1 MKVASLKEIKAELN
15 ALPPEQLVELCVRV
29 VKYKKENKEL
39 ATYLLFSSTDELQYI
54 QDVKDQIDEQFKEVN
69 KSNSYLAKKTVR
81 KILRI
86 TNQYI
91 KFSGSKQTEISV
103 LIHFCVKLKKVGIS
117 LPANSTLGNLYLRQY
132 QKIHKTLASLH
143 DDLQADYADELR
155 LL

>member
-1 MKVASLKEIKAELN
+1 MKAASLKEIKAELN
-15 ALPPEQLVELCVRV
+15 ALPPDQLVDLCAHL

-39 ATYLLFSSTDELQYI
+39 VTYLLFDAADEQQYI
-54 QDVKDQIDEQFKEVN
+54 LDVKAQMDEQFKEVN

-86 TNQYI
+86 ANKHI
-91 KFSGSKQTEISV
+91 KFSGSKLTEVEV
-103 LIHFCVKLKKVGIS
+103 LLHFCIRLKKVGIS
-117 LPANSTLGNLYLRQY
+117 MPANSTLGNIYLRQY

-143 DDLQADYADELR
+143 EDLQADYADQLR

>member
-15 ALPPEQLVELCVRV
+15 ALPPEQLVELCLRL

>member
-15 ALPPEQLVELCVRV
+15 ALPPEQLVELCLRL

-54 QDVKDQIDEQFKEVN
+54 QDVKAQIDEQFKEVN